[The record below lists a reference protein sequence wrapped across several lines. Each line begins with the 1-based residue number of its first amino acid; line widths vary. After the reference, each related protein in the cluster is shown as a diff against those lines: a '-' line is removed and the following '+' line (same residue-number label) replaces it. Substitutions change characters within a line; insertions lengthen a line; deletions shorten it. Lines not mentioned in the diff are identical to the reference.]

1 MKIHRL
7 LLENFRG
14 VLRREIVFPDRGL
27 IVVSGPNEVGK
38 SSLIEALDLLLEEKD
53 SATKAAVRAVKP
65 VRSDVGSVIEAEIST
80 GPYRF
85 RYRKQFHR
93 DTATTLTISTP
104 AAEQLTG
111 TPAHERVRQ
120 ILADILDEKLYK
132 ALRLLQATPLG
143 QTELADS
150 AALAT
155 ALDLAAGVAG
165 NPADGESL
173 IAAAQRSFRLDHT
186 PGGRPSG
193 EFKAAREELT
203 AAELVAQRAAA
214 ALAEIG
220 IELDRLSNALDR
232 RDQAQDRLRR
242 CGAALTEAR
251 TRKEQDERHRDAAE
265 RAERAARAA
274 VAERDRV
281 RTGRGQRLESIAALD
296 RRQAELADWAHRDE
310 EHLAAVAGRRARMEE
325 QTAVVAD
332 CAEQERCA
340 AIVAVQARARVDRH
354 RTMVELARLE
364 NHLEQIGLAV
374 AELARYRDDAAAGI
388 DAVRLHDL
396 VEAAAALAAASRDQR
411 AGAPVVS
418 VAAPPDAAVW
428 VGRQRHHADAPVDY
442 PVTEDLTITT
452 AAGVTVTIRPA
463 RTAAALTAAVE
474 RALARQQALLA
485 AAGVTDLPTARL
497 RHDEQRA
504 AAAAAERA
512 AGALTAR
519 LGSDSLE
526 ALTTRRNA
534 LRVEVR
540 GSLVDGAASDQ
551 PASDQP
557 ASGPSAPGPADP
569 VGGAGSTQ
577 PDQHG
582 VALLAARSA
591 TDAAAATARARAVAA
606 GQTLDRLREEFQDA
620 TLQAA
625 RTTSTMA
632 AQTLEMRHWVDD
644 LAAARAGCA
653 DAELDAA
660 VARAERLATET
671 LQQVDALAPPAAR
684 FAAAAAGRD
693 TAADSAARCAAAE
706 TASAAAQRD
715 MADRATAVAEIEGRL
730 HAFGGQGR
738 QDEHDRAESA
748 LAAARRRYTDISRR
762 AAAARL
768 LFDTL
773 TGHRDRARESYVAP
787 FADQLTRL
795 GSAVFGAGV
804 QFEVAP
810 DLTVVRRTLDGTT
823 VAFDQLSTGA
833 REQLAVLI
841 RLAAAR
847 LVTEADRVPIFL
859 DDALGYADPD
869 RLAGLGAA
877 FALAAEH
884 AQLILL
890 TCDLQRVA
898 ELPGAQVISLTSAD
912 DDEPGRTCSVQ
923 PQIDRPLT
931 DEPPRPAGRRTRAR
945 PPGSGPLD
953 PVEPAPVGPTPPALF
968 DAPPGHD
975 AHRGTRPSRLHP
987 SRPRTRT
994 PS

>member
-120 ILADILDEKLYK
+120 ILADTLDEKLYK

-155 ALDLAAGVAG
+155 ALDLAAGAAG

-220 IELDRLSNALDR
+220 IELDRLSDALDR
-232 RDQAQDRLRR
+232 RDRAQDRLRR

-274 VAERDRV
+274 VAELDRV

-296 RRQAELADWAHRDE
+296 RRQAELADWAHRDQ

-340 AIVAVQARARVDRH
+340 AIVAAQARARVDRH

-364 NHLEQIGLAV
+364 NHLDQIGLAV
-374 AELARYRDDAAAGI
+374 AELARYRDEAAAGI

-428 VGRQRHHADAPVDY
+428 VGRQRHHADAPVEY

-463 RTAAALTAAVE
+463 RTAAVLTAAVE
-474 RALARQQALLA
+474 RAQASQQALLA

-497 RHDEQRA
+497 RHDELRA

-512 AGALTAR
+512 AGALAAR

-526 ALTTRRNA
+526 ALTTRRDA
-534 LRVEVR
+534 LRVEVQ

-551 PASDQP
+551 PASGPP
-557 ASGPSAPGPADP
+557 ASGPADP
-569 VGGAGSTQ
+569 VGGAVSTQ
-577 PDQHG
+577 PDEHG

-591 TDAAAATARARAVAA
+591 TDAAAATARAGAVAA

-632 AQTLEMRHWVDD
+632 ARTLEMRHWVDD

-660 VARAERLATET
+660 MARAERLATET

-684 FAAAAAGRD
+684 FAGAAAGRD
-693 TAADSAARCAAAE
+693 TTADSAARCAAAE
-706 TASAAAQRD
+706 TASAAAQRE
-715 MADRATAVAEIEGRL
+715 MADRATAVAEIQGRL
-730 HAFGGQGR
+730 DAFGGQGR

-748 LAAARRRYTDISRR
+748 LAAARRRHTGISRR

-810 DLTVVRRTLDGTT
+810 DLTVLRRTLDGTT

-898 ELPGAQVISLTSAD
+898 DLPGAQVISLTSAD
-912 DDEPGRTCSVQ
+912 DDNEPGRTCSVQ
-923 PQIDRPLT
+923 PQIDRQLT

-953 PVEPAPVGPTPPALF
+953 PVEPAPGAPTPPALF

-975 AHRGTRPSRLHP
+975 AHRGTRPSRVHHP